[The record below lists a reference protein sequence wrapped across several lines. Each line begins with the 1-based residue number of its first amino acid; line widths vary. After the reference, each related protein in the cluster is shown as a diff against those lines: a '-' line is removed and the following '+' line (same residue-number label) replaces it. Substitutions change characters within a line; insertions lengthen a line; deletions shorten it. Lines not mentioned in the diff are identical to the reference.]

1 MGYRKGYIAPRHE
14 DDDQSGCFVTG
25 NDTCHVCGDSG
36 EAGDVVMRY
45 QEGDIMEITVQ
56 FTQPGYQT
64 VNQFRICPETGN
76 KDYSRVEVL

>member
-1 MGYRKGYIAPRHE
+1 M
-14 DDDQSGCFVTG
+14 TG

-56 FTQPGYQT
+56 FTHGGYQT
-64 VNQFRICPETGN
+64 VNQFRICSESGNEDNDNETC
-76 KDYSRVEVL
+76 